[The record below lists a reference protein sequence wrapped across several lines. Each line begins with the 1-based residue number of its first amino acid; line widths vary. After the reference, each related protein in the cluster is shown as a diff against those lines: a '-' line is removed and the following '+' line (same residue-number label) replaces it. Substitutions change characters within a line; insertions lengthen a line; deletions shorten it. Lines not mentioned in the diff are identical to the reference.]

1 MRQDAQQGTKGERLR
16 RSRHVRMHARGA
28 RSAGDEG
35 FTLVEVVIT
44 ISLIAMTIIPILD
57 ATFTSIKASATAREV
72 SEVETVLQNAADRVN
87 RAPTLCDYKIYVEA
101 AAIAKGWQATQASA
115 SYQYYVPGATALAG
129 SPGTWTASGTTATE
143 ACPGGNRTARLVQ
156 LVTITVRSDSGT
168 INRTI
173 QVVKSD
179 V

>member
-1 MRQDAQQGTKGERLR
+1 MRQYEQHSTKGEWLR
-16 RSRHVRMHARGA
+16 RARRDRTPAAGA
-28 RSAGDEG
+28 RDQG

-44 ISLIAMTIIPILD
+44 ITLLALTIVPILD

-72 SEVETVLQNAADRVN
+72 AEVETVLQNAADRVN
-87 RAPTLCDYKIYVEA
+87 RAPTQCDYKIFVEA

-115 SYQYYVPGATALAG
+115 SYQYYLPGDNALASSPGA
-129 SPGTWTASGTTATE
+129 WTASGSALTD
-143 ACPGGNRTARLVQ
+143 ACPGGNRSARLIQ
-156 LVTITVRSDSGT
+156 LVTITVRSDSGS